1 MKYILLPALLLAY
14 FGSFAQDNLQANA
27 AKNDKKSTIESFDF
41 EIDTVKNKKGAVL
54 NEVIVKAHKQRQPV
68 TAIRSGLKPMDNP
81 QTVQVIGAEI
91 IEQQQAIRLS
101 DVIKNTNGVYVGSAR
116 GGAQESFWS
125 RGYDM
130 SANNM
135 FKNGFRYNAG
145 SIPEV
150 SGLEKVEFLKGGSAL
165 LYGNVA
171 PGGILNLVTK
181 TPKFSDGG
189 EFSIQMGSYNYY
201 KPAFDMYG
209 PLNQSIAYRFN
220 GSYEKSESFRDFVTN
235 DRIYFNPS
243 FLFLLS
249 EKTQITLQGDY
260 LSADWTPDFGTGIVG
275 KEILDLPRN
284 QYFGALWSNGNTK
297 SSSASVQLHHDFNSN
312 WKLNLNSSYQA
323 YRRTQLSTAQMSGL
337 AYTTNAAGVKE
348 VNWKRGLTRLD
359 ASEYIFGNQLSLQG
373 IFKTGKIKHQIF
385 TGADF
390 EDSMA
395 PNYTFGFFNPS
406 KPADLI
412 TTEATAINILNYNYA
427 TQSRDVPFSSRI
439 TQLATTN
446 TLRFGVYAQDLIS
459 INDYIKVL
467 AGIRWSWQENYITT
481 TKETIEKINNVNT
494 ITTSFE
500 NAEAVDGSKII
511 NTAFSPKGG
520 IVIQPNKTT
529 SLFASYSN
537 SFTTNTGTTVDLKP
551 LEPSIIDQY
560 EVGIKKDFMK
570 GLITTNITAYIIE
583 NNNLAQTAAF
593 GSDGV
598 TPNVNTNLK
607 ELVGGTKG
615 KGIEIDINANPIK
628 GLNILAGY
636 SFNETKIT
644 KTSGTS
650 GSLIEGDLLTR
661 TPKHTA
667 NFSVFYKIQEGFF
680 KGISLGAIA
689 NYIGDRVGGWN
700 DRYVWTENKPTTNP
714 KTYTITIED
723 RDIPLKGYTT
733 VDVSVGYDWK
743 KISLLCKV
751 SNITNELNYTVH
763 ENYSVNPIAPTQ
775 VMAILKYKL

>member
-14 FGSFAQDNLQANA
+14 FGSFAQDNHQASA
-27 AKNDKKSTIESFDF
+27 AANDKKSTIESFDF

-101 DVIKNTNGVYVGSAR
+101 DVIKNANGIYVGSAR
-116 GGAQESFWS
+116 GGAQESFFS

-150 SGLEKVEFLKGGSAL
+150 SGLEKVEFLKGGAAL

-181 TPKFSDGG
+181 TPKFTDGG

-201 KPAFDMYG
+201 KPAFDIYG

-260 LSADWTPDFGTGIVG
+260 LSADWTPDFGTGIIG

-284 QYFGALWSNGNTK
+284 QFFGAKWSNGNTK
-297 SSSASVQLHHDFNSN
+297 SSSASVQLHHDFNTN
-312 WKLNLNSSYQA
+312 WKLNFNSSFQNYNRIQK
-323 YRRTQLSTAQMSGL
+323 STAQISNLNTYAVPG
-337 AYTTNAAGVKE
+337 TWN
-348 VNWKRGLTRLD
+348 RGLVQNKNL
-359 ASEYIFGNQLSLQG
+359 EKIFGDQLSIQG
-373 IFKTGKIKHQIF
+373 TFYTGKVKHQIF
-385 TGADF
+385 TGVDYELSIAD
-390 EDSMA
+390 
-395 PNYTFGFFNPS
+395 NYTYVFNEKAVMVNGKYDPSLYDTINLFSFNPDS
-406 KPADLI
+406 QRNDIPNAANTQI
-412 TTEATAINILNYNYA
+412 AVTET
-427 TQSRDVPFSSRI
+427 S
-439 TQLATTN
+439 
-446 TLRFGVYAQDLIS
+446 RFGGYAQDLIS
-459 INDYIKVL
+459 FTDKIKVL
-467 AGIRWSWQENYITT
+467 AGIRWSWQEAQVVTT
-481 TKETIEKINNVNT
+481 DFTKNT
-494 ITTSFE
+494 VTE
-500 NAEAVDGSKII
+500 GAKNL
-511 NTAFSPKGG
+511 NRAFSPKAGL
-520 IVIQPNKTT
+520 VYQPNKTT
-529 SLFASYSN
+529 TVFGSYSN
-537 SFTTNTGTTVDLKP
+537 SFTPNTGTTVDFKP
-551 LEPSIIDQY
+551 LDPSIIDQY

-570 GLITTNITAYIIE
+570 GLITTNVTAYIID
-583 NNNLAQTAAF
+583 NNNLAQTAPFAA
-593 GSDGV
+593 DGV

-607 ELVGGTKG
+607 ELVGGTRG
-615 KGIEIDINANPIK
+615 KGIEIDINANPVK

-650 GSLIEGDLLTR
+650 GSLVEGDLLVR

-667 NFSVFYKIQEGFF
+667 NFSVFYKIPEGFF
-680 KGISLGAIA
+680 KGITIGGVA
-689 NYIGDRVGGWN
+689 NYIGDRIGGWN

-733 VDVSVGYDWK
+733 VDVSVGYDWN

>member
-1 MKYILLPALLLAY
+1 MKYILLPAILFSY
-14 FGSFAQDNLQANA
+14 FASSAQDTNQAQA
-27 AKNDKKSTIESFDF
+27 TTADKKTEIESYEF
-41 EIDTVKNKKGAVL
+41 ENDTVKNKKGGTL
-54 NEVIVKAHKQRQPV
+54 NEVIVTAHKQRKPIS
-68 TAIRSGLKPMDNP
+68 AIRSGLKPMDNP

-91 IEQQQAIRLS
+91 IEQQQSIRMS
-101 DVIKNTNGVYVGSAR
+101 DVIKNANGIYVGSAR

-130 SANNM
+130 TANNM
-135 FKNGFRYNAG
+135 FKNGFRFNGG
-145 SIPEV
+145 SIPEI
-150 SGLEKVEFLKGGSAL
+150 SGLEKVEFLKGGAAL

-171 PGGILNLVTK
+171 PGGILNMITK
-181 TPKFSDGG
+181 TPKFNEGG

-201 KPAFDMYG
+201 KPAFDIYG

-260 LSADWTPDFGTGIVG
+260 LSADWTPDFGTGIIG

-284 QYFGALWSNGNTK
+284 QFFGAKWSNGNTK
-297 SSSASVQLHHDFNSN
+297 SSSASVLVEHDFNSN
-312 WKLNLNSSYQA
+312 WKLNFNSSFQNYD
-323 YRRTQLSTAQMSGL
+323 RTQKSTAQISGL
-337 AYTTNAAGVKE
+337 DTYAVPGTWN
-348 VNWKRGLTRLD
+348 RGLVQNKNL
-359 ASEYIFGNQLSLQG
+359 EKIFGDQLSLQG
-373 IFKTGKIKHQIF
+373 TFHTGKVKHQIF
-385 TGADF
+385 TGVDYEYSLAD
-390 EDSMA
+390 
-395 PNYTFGFFNPS
+395 NYTYAFNEKAVTVNGKYDPNLYDTINLFTFNPNNQRNDI
-406 KPADLI
+406 PNA
-412 TTEATAINILNYNYA
+412 
-427 TQSRDVPFSSRI
+427 
-439 TQLATTN
+439 TN
-446 TLRFGVYAQDLIS
+446 TQIAVTETSRFGGYAQDLIS
-459 INDYIKVL
+459 FTDKIKVF
-467 AGIRWSWQENYITT
+467 AGIRWSWQEAQVTT
-481 TKETIEKINNVNT
+481 TDFTKNT
-494 ITTSFE
+494 VTKGAK
-500 NAEAVDGSKII
+500 NL
-511 NTAFSPKGG
+511 NRAFSPKAG
-520 IVIQPNKTT
+520 VVYQPNKTT
-529 SLFASYSN
+529 SLFGSYSN
-537 SFTTNTGTTVDLKP
+537 SFTPNTGTTVNLQP

-593 GSDGV
+593 GPDGV
-598 TPNVNTNLK
+598 TPNVNSNLK

-615 KGIEIDINANPIK
+615 KGIEIDINANPMK
-628 GLNILAGY
+628 GLNLMAGY

-680 KGISLGAIA
+680 KGISLGAMA
-689 NYIGDRVGGWN
+689 SYIGDRVGGWN
-700 DRYVWTENKPTTNP
+700 DRYVWTENKPATNP
-714 KTYTITIED
+714 KSYTVTIED
-723 RDIPLKGYTT
+723 RDIPLEGYVT
-733 VDVSVGYDWK
+733 VDFSIGYEWK
-743 KISLLCKV
+743 KVSLLCKV

-775 VMAILKYKL
+775 VMATLKYRL

>member
-1 MKYILLPALLLAY
+1 MKYILLPSLLLT
-14 FGSFAQDNLQANA
+14 FFASTAQETNLSTID
-27 AKNDKKSTIESFDF
+27 KNDKKEALEFF
-41 EIDTVKNKKGAVL
+41 ELEIDTTKNKRGAVL

-91 IEQQQAIRLS
+91 IDQQQAIRLS
-101 DVIKNTNGVYVGSAR
+101 DVIKNANGIYVGSAR
-116 GGAQESFWS
+116 GGAQESFFS

-135 FKNGFRYNAG
+135 FKNGFRYNGG

-150 SGLEKVEFLKGGSAL
+150 SGLEKVEFLKGGAAL

-171 PGGILNLVTK
+171 PGGILNMVTK
-181 TPKFSDGG
+181 TPKFSEGG
-189 EFSIQMGSYNYY
+189 EFSMQIGSYNYY
-201 KPAFDMYG
+201 KPTFDVYG

-260 LSADWTPDFGTGIVG
+260 LSADWTPDFGTGIIG
-275 KEILDLPRN
+275 KDILDLPRN
-284 QYFGALWSNGNTK
+284 QFFGATWSTGNTK
-297 SSSASVQLHHDFNSN
+297 SASASVQLQHDFNSN
-312 WKLNLNSSYQA
+312 WKLNFNSSFQNYD
-323 YRRTQLSTAQMSGL
+323 RTQKSTAQISGL
-337 AYTTNAAGVKE
+337 DTYPVPGTWN
-348 VNWKRGLTRLD
+348 RGLVQNKNL
-359 ASEYIFGNQLSLQG
+359 EKIFGDQLSLQG
-373 IFKTGKIKHQIF
+373 TFFTGKVKHQVF
-385 TGADF
+385 TGADY
-390 EDSMA
+390 ELSIAD
-395 PNYTFGFFNPS
+395 NYTYAFKEKAVMVKGKYDPNLYDTINLFNFNS
-406 KPADLI
+406 NAQR
-412 TTEATAINILNYNYA
+412 N
-427 TQSRDVPFSSRI
+427 DVPN
-439 TQLATTN
+439 ATN
-446 TLRFGVYAQDLIS
+446 TQVAVTETSRFGGFAQDLIS
-459 INDYIKVL
+459 FTDKIKVL
-467 AGIRWSWQENYITT
+467 SGIRWSWQESQVVTT
-481 TKETIEKINNVNT
+481 DLTKNT
-494 ITTSFE
+494 VTE
-500 NAEAVDGSKII
+500 GAKNL
-511 NTAFSPKGG
+511 NRAFSPKAGL
-520 IVIQPNKTT
+520 VYQPNTT
-529 SLFASYSN
+529 TTVFGSYSN
-537 SFTTNTGTTVDLKP
+537 SFTPNTGTTIDFKP
-551 LEPSIIDQY
+551 LDPSIIDQY
-560 EVGIKKDFMK
+560 EVGVKKDFMN

-583 NNNLAQTAAF
+583 NNNLAQTAPFAA
-593 GSDGV
+593 DGV
-598 TPNVNTNLK
+598 TPNVNTNLR

-615 KGIEIDINANPIK
+615 KGIEIDINANPVK

-667 NFSVFYKIQEGFF
+667 NFSVFYKIPEGFF
-680 KGISLGAIA
+680 KGITLGGMTSYVG
-689 NYIGDRVGGWN
+689 NRVGGWN
-700 DRYVWTENKPTTNP
+700 DRYVWTEKLPATTP
-714 KTYTITIED
+714 KSYTVTIED
-723 RDIPLKGYTT
+723 RDIPLKGYAT